1 MMTTAAP
8 MAATPLTPAST
19 NHLSPVPP
27 TNISTAPMPRISRVP
42 ERCGSSSISAAT
54 TPSTSAKGSTPTE
67 KRFIWSWLRE
77 MTWLNTSTTANL
89 AISLG
94 CSVPS
99 PGSTSQRLQPLYSG
113 IKSTATSKARERASS
128 GQASLWKI

>member
-1 MMTTAAP
+1 MELKGSKTEKNLMEAFAGES
-8 MAATPLTPAST
+8 MARSKYTFFAS
-19 NHLSPVPP
+19 V
-27 TNISTAPMPRISRVP
+27 AKKA
-42 ERCGSSSISAAT
+42 GSSSISAAT

-113 IKSTATSKARERASS
+113 IKSTATSKTRERASS